1 MTLMRGAALES
12 RARELGVDIEGDPR
26 THSSSGHAPRASA
39 YELQRR
45 VLEAERGTRESR
57 LWILAVISAI
67 ASVLSA
73 AEAMIAVL
81 KQCESML
88 SGGPSSIPDAAS
100 GEQSPQSRSR
110 SA

>member
-1 MTLMRGAALES
+1 MTLLTSAALES

-26 THSSSGHAPRASA
+26 THSSSGRAPRASD

-45 VLEAERGTRESR
+45 VLEAERGIRDSR

-73 AEAMIAVL
+73 AAAMIAVW
-81 KQCESML
+81 K
-88 SGGPSSIPDAAS
+88 
-100 GEQSPQSRSR
+100 
-110 SA
+110 